1 MVSEPIP
8 AACLLALGLVL
19 GLLMARARIRYRAA
33 RSREMGRR
41 GQDRAVRI
49 LARAGYRVV
58 GAEVVANG
66 LIRVDGKE
74 VTYRV
79 RADFIVR
86 RWFRRYVA
94 EVKGGAESAAP
105 GNRATRRQLMEYA
118 RVFKVSGVLLV
129 DASAGRIHRVEFPQG
144 STR

>member
-1 MVSEPIP
+1 
-8 AACLLALGLVL
+8 
-19 GLLMARARIRYRAA
+19 
-33 RSREMGRR
+33 MGRR

-49 LARAGYRVV
+49 LSRAGYRVV
-58 GAEVVANG
+58 GTEVVADG
-66 LIRVDGKE
+66 FIRVDGKE

-94 EVKGGAESAAP
+94 EVKGGAESAALA
-105 GNRATRRQLMEYA
+105 NRSTRRQLMEYA

-129 DASAGRIHRVEFPQG
+129 DADAGRIHRVEFP
-144 STR
+144 